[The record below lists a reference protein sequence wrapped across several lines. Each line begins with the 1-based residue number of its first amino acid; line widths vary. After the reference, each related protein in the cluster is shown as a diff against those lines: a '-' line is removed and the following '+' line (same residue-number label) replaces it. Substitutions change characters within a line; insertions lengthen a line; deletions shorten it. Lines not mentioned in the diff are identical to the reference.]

1 MRVRLRHALA
11 PVLVLTPLLA
21 ACDLPGAYGDA
32 NSIVAIVDEGLW
44 QEVEDS
50 VYTVLE
56 PTIWTVRDEKAFTVT
71 HATADDQRWGDLRR
85 FRQLLLIGPASEPHI
100 AEALERRSRRAQGDA
115 VLVQVNNVWARGQQV
130 TILLTPEDQQAAAVR
145 ANLSELQALYDR
157 QYRQWAISR
166 MYVSGRDSTLADTLW
181 EQAGFRL
188 LPPEVYQWAARDS
201 IYLFRNDN
209 PDPSEL
215 IRQIMI
221 TWMSPAPEDMDA
233 EGLLAWRKDVADA
246 HYEDDQV
253 VVLDTAVA
261 ESFEFMGRDA
271 YQIQAVWQSPPT
283 SSWPAAGPFILRAV
297 LCPEQD
303 RLYLLDAW
311 LYAPGKEKYE
321 YMIQLETILDS
332 FRCETGASP

>member
-1 MRVRLRHALA
+1 MRVRSRHALA
-11 PVLVLTPLLA
+11 HVLALVPLLA
-21 ACDLPGAYGDA
+21 ACDQPGAYGDT
-32 NSIVAIVDEGLW
+32 NSIVAIVDETLW
-44 QEVEDS
+44 QQVEDS
-50 VYTVLE
+50 VYAVLE

-71 HATADDQRWGDLRR
+71 HATAGDPGWGDLRR

-100 AEALERRSRRAQGDA
+100 AEALDRRSRRAQSDA

-130 TILLTPEDQQAAAVR
+130 TILLTPEENQVAAVQ
-145 ANLSELQALYDR
+145 ANLDELQALYDR

-166 MYVSGRDSTLADTLW
+166 MYVSGRDSAVADTLW

-188 LPPEVYQWAARDS
+188 LPPAVYEWDSRDS
-201 IYLFRNDN
+201 VYLFRNDN

-215 IRQIMI
+215 IRQVMV
-221 TWMSPAPEDMDA
+221 TWMSPAPQDMDG
-233 EGLLAWRKDVADA
+233 EGLLAWRQAVADA
-246 HYEDDQV
+246 YYEDDQV
-253 VVLDTAVA
+253 VVLDTAFA
-261 ESFEFMGRDA
+261 EAFEFMGHDA

-303 RLYLLDAW
+303 RLYLLDSW

-321 YMIQLETILDS
+321 YMIQLETMLDS